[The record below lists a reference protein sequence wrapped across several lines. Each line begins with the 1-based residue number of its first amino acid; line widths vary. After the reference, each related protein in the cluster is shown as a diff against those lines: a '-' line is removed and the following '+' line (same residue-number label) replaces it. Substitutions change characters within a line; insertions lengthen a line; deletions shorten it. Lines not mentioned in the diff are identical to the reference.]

1 MYLEDGI
8 GGGSSL
14 REAERISSEIPI
26 DLEKLGFLV
35 AIEKCHWEP
44 TQKLEWLGLSQ
55 NIQEIKVRVSKCRIE
70 KLEKKHYQST
80 TGGMCLV

>member
-44 TQKLEWLGLSQ
+44 TQKLEWLGLS
-55 NIQEIKVRVSKCRIE
+55 
-70 KLEKKHYQST
+70 
-80 TGGMCLV
+80 

>member
-1 MYLEDGI
+1 MKSNSPVGCLRRNKVMYLEDGI

-35 AIEKCHWEP
+35 AIEKCHREP
-44 TQKLEWLGLSQ
+44 TQKLEWLGLS
-55 NIQEIKVRVSKCRIE
+55 
-70 KLEKKHYQST
+70 
-80 TGGMCLV
+80 